1 MWRLWRTATG
11 THSRPSRLVGIR
23 DRWAAYMFDA
33 AVVFF
38 GNAIEN
44 AAQEQ
49 INVGG
54 EEKPRYVAKYTLVQ
68 LLTPGFVIEA
78 DADDGDELP
87 FGADGMIYD
96 EVG

>member
-1 MWRLWRTATG
+1 
-11 THSRPSRLVGIR
+11 
-23 DRWAAYMFDA
+23 MFDA